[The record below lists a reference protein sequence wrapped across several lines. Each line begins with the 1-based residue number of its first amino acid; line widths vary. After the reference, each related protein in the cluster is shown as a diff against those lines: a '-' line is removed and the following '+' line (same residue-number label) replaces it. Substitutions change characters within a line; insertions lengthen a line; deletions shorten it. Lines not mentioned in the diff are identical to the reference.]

1 MTTRSQVSD
10 EGTNTATAIHFLI
23 TEETMTAY
31 CLKCREKREI
41 TNAEAVTLKNGRPA
55 MRGDCPVCG
64 IKVFRIGRAEAT

>member
-1 MTTRSQVSD
+1 MSN
-10 EGTNTATAIHFLI
+10 EETNMVTAIHILI
-23 TEETMTAY
+23 AEETVTAY

-64 IKVFRIGRAEAT
+64 TKVFRIGGAEAT